1 MMKIIKKYYKEFFFR
16 GLCSFGFGPIVLAVI
31 YGILGLC
38 GEVDGVSW
46 FDMCLGIISV
56 SILAFLVA
64 GITVV
69 YKIEELPLASALC
82 LHGIVLYFLYA
93 TVYLLNGW
101 LKNDIYVF
109 LIFTIIFLI
118 GYLFIWGII
127 YFFTRKS
134 TKKINE
140 KLNSKK

>member
-1 MMKIIKKYYKEFFFR
+1 MIKIIKKYYKEFLFR

-38 GEVDGVSW
+38 GEVDSVSW
-46 FDMCLGIISV
+46 FEMCLGIISV
-56 SILAFLVA
+56 SVLAFLAA

-69 YKIEELPLASALC
+69 YKIEELPLASAIC

-101 LKNDIYVF
+101 LKNDRYVF
-109 LIFTIIFLI
+109 LIFTIIFII
-118 GYLFIWGII
+118 GYLFIWVII
-127 YFFTRKS
+127 DFFTRKS
-134 TKKINE
+134 TKKLNE

>member
-1 MMKIIKKYYKEFFFR
+1 MIKIIKKYYKEFLFR

-38 GEVDGVSW
+38 GEVDSVSW
-46 FDMCLGIISV
+46 FEMCLGIISV
-56 SILAFLVA
+56 SVLAFLAA

-69 YKIEELPLASALC
+69 YKIEELPLASAIC
-82 LHGIVLYFLYA
+82 LHGIFLYFLYA

-101 LKNDIYVF
+101 LKNDRYVF
-109 LIFTIIFLI
+109 LIFTIIFII
-118 GYLFIWGII
+118 GYLFIWVII
-127 YFFTRKS
+127 DFFTRKS
-134 TKKINE
+134 TKKLNE

>member
-1 MMKIIKKYYKEFFFR
+1 MIKIIKKYYKEFFFR

-38 GEVDGVSW
+38 GEVDSVSCL
-46 FDMCLGIISV
+46 DMCFGIISV
-56 SILAFLVA
+56 SVIAFLAA

-69 YKIEELPLASALC
+69 YKIEELPLASAIC

-101 LKNDIYVF
+101 LKNDHYVF
-109 LIFTIIFLI
+109 LIFTIIFII
-118 GYLFIWGII
+118 GYLFIWVII

-134 TKKINE
+134 TKKLNE